1 MFYSVGIDVSMGKS
15 TIAIIS
21 TDGEVIS
28 EPFEIEHTKSGFNL
42 VLEKIKNIPKDNVK
56 FVMESTGNYCKSLL
70 KIIIDNG
77 YFVTV
82 ENPLTIKKYCN
93 INIRKVKTD
102 KKDALK
108 IACYGSERWHKL
120 IRYTPSDEIYSEL
133 RFLSRQYDEQ
143 MSLKVMKKIHLSG
156 LIEVTFPGLKKI
168 FNGDSLYML
177 MLDIYKKY
185 YHPSLVLSKTK
196 SSFIKDVEKISKK
209 TGHRIG
215 MRVAEEMYS
224 LANECIP
231 SSPCNESMQL
241 AVSNCV
247 LLLQNLEEITNNI
260 IAKMDELARKLP
272 EFETVSNMSG
282 VGNKIRARL
291 IAEIG
296 DVRSFK
302 NSNCLIAYAGIDV
315 PPFQSGQFVATN
327 RRITKRGNK
336 HLRKVGYETMKS
348 LKTVKPIKDNAV
360 YLFILKKEDEG
371 KGSITAKIAGL
382 NKFLRIYYARVMKV
396 YKNLENESVKNFV

>member
-42 VLEKIKNIPKDNVK
+42 VLEKIKDIPKDNVK

-70 KIIIDNG
+70 KIITDNG
-77 YFVTV
+77 YFATV
-82 ENPLTIKKYCN
+82 ENPLTIKKYCD

-185 YHPSLVLSKTK
+185 YHPSLVLSKSK

-215 MRVAEEMYS
+215 TRVAEEMYS

-231 SSPCNESMQL
+231 SSPCNESTQL

-260 IAKMDELARKLP
+260 IAKMDELARRLP
-272 EFETVSNMSG
+272 EFKTVSNMSG

-296 DVRSFK
+296 DVRRFK

-336 HLRKVGYETMKS
+336 HLRKVGYEAMKS
-348 LKTVKPIKDNAV
+348 LKTVKPTRDNAV

-382 NKFLRIYYARVMKV
+382 NKFLRIYYARVMEV
-396 YKNLENESVKNFV
+396 YNNL

>member
-42 VLEKIKNIPKDNVK
+42 VLEKIKDIPKDNVK

-82 ENPLTIKKYCN
+82 ENPLTIKKYCD

-120 IRYTPSDEIYSEL
+120 IRYTTSDEIYSEL

-168 FNGDSLYML
+168 FNGDSVYML
-177 MLDIYKKY
+177 MLDVYKKY
-185 YHPSLVLSKTK
+185 YHPSLVLSKSK

-215 MRVAEEMYS
+215 TRVAEEMYF

-231 SSPCNESMQL
+231 SSPCNESTQL

-260 IAKMDELARKLP
+260 IAKMDELARQLP

-296 DVRSFK
+296 DVRRFK

-315 PPFQSGQFVATN
+315 PPFQFGQFVATN

-336 HLRKVGYETMKS
+336 HLRKVGYEAMKS
-348 LKTVKPIKDNAV
+348 LKTVKPTKDNAV
-360 YLFILKKEDEG
+360 YLFIIKKEAEG

-382 NKFLRIYYARVMKV
+382 NKFLRIYYARVMEV
-396 YKNLENESVKNFV
+396 YKNPENT

>member
-42 VLEKIKNIPKDNVK
+42 VLEKIKDIPKDNVR

-77 YFVTV
+77 YFATV
-82 ENPLTIKKYCN
+82 ENPLTIKKYCD

-185 YHPSLVLSKTK
+185 YHPSLVLSKSK
-196 SSFIKDVEKISKK
+196 SSFIKDIEKISKK

-215 MRVAEEMYS
+215 TRVAEEMYS

-231 SSPCNESMQL
+231 SSPCNESTQL
-241 AVSNCV
+241 AVSNCA

-296 DVRSFK
+296 DVRRFK

-336 HLRKVGYETMKS
+336 HLRKVGYEAMKS
-348 LKTVKPIKDNAV
+348 LKTVKPTRDNAV
-360 YLFILKKEDEG
+360 YLFIVKKEDEG

-382 NKFLRIYYARVMKV
+382 NKFLRIYYARVMEV
-396 YKNLENESVKNFV
+396 YKNLENT

>member
-1 MFYSVGIDVSMGKS
+1 MFYSIGIDVSMGKS

-21 TDGEVIS
+21 TDGEVIN

-42 VLEKIKNIPKDNVK
+42 ILEKIKNIPKDNVK
-56 FVMESTGNYCKSLL
+56 FVMESTGNYCKSIL

-82 ENPLTIKKYCN
+82 ENPLTIKKYCD

-120 IRYTPSDEIYSEL
+120 IEYTPSDEIYSEL

-143 MSLKVMKKIHLSG
+143 MTLKVMKKIHLSG

-168 FNGDSLYML
+168 FNGDSVYML
-177 MLDIYKKY
+177 MLDVYKKY
-185 YHPSLVLSKTK
+185 YHPSLVLSKSK
-196 SSFIKDVEKISKK
+196 SSFIKDVKKISKK
-209 TGHRIG
+209 TGHRVG
-215 MRVAEEMYS
+215 TRVAEEMYS
-224 LANECIP
+224 LASECIP
-231 SSPCNESMQL
+231 SSPFNESTQL

-260 IAKMDELARKLP
+260 IAKMDKLAKNLP
-272 EFETVSNMSG
+272 EFEIVSNMSG
-282 VGNKIRARL
+282 VGNKIRSRL

-296 DVRSFK
+296 DVRRFK

-315 PPFQSGQFVATN
+315 PPFQSGQFIATN

-336 HLRKVGYETMKS
+336 HLRKVGYEVMKS
-348 LKTVKPIKDNAV
+348 LKTVKPTKDNAV
-360 YLFILKKEDEG
+360 YLFILKKENEG

-382 NKFLRIYYARVMKV
+382 NKFLRIYYARVMEV
-396 YKNLENESVKNFV
+396 YKNLENT

>member
-82 ENPLTIKKYCN
+82 ENPLTIKKYCD

-108 IACYGSERWHKL
+108 IACYGSERWHRL

-133 RFLSRQYDEQ
+133 KFLSRQYDEQ

-185 YHPSLVLSKTK
+185 YHPSLVLSKSK

-215 MRVAEEMYS
+215 TRVAEEMYS

-231 SSPCNESMQL
+231 PSPCNESTQL

-272 EFETVSNMSG
+272 EFETISNMSG

-296 DVRSFK
+296 DVRRFK

-382 NKFLRIYYARVMKV
+382 NKFLRIYYARVMEI
-396 YKNLENESVKNFV
+396 YKKLENT

>member
-42 VLEKIKNIPKDNVK
+42 ILEKIKDIPKDNVK

-77 YFVTV
+77 YFATV
-82 ENPLTIKKYCN
+82 ENPLTIKKYCD

-168 FNGDSLYML
+168 FNGDSVYML
-177 MLDIYKKY
+177 MLDVYKKY
-185 YHPSLVLSKTK
+185 YHQSLVLSKSK

-215 MRVAEEMYS
+215 TRVAEEMYS

-231 SSPCNESMQL
+231 SSPCNESTQL

-272 EFETVSNMSG
+272 EFETVSNMTG

-296 DVRSFK
+296 DVRRFK

-348 LKTVKPIKDNAV
+348 LKTVKPTKDNAV
-360 YLFILKKEDEG
+360 YLFILKKENEG
-371 KGSITAKIAGL
+371 KGTITAKIAGL
-382 NKFLRIYYARVMKV
+382 NKFLRIYYARVMEV
-396 YKNLENESVKNFV
+396 YNNLENT

>member
-1 MFYSVGIDVSMGKS
+1 MFYSIGIDVSMGKS

-42 VLEKIKNIPKDNVK
+42 ILEKIKNIPKDNVK
-56 FVMESTGNYCKSLL
+56 FVMESTGNYCKSIL

-82 ENPLTIKKYCN
+82 ENPLTIKKYCD

-108 IACYGSERWHKL
+108 IACYGSKRWHKL
-120 IRYTPSDEIYSEL
+120 IEYTPSDEIYSEL

-143 MSLKVMKKIHLSG
+143 MTLKVMKKIHLSG

-168 FNGDSLYML
+168 FNGDSVYML
-177 MLDIYKKY
+177 MLDVYKKY
-185 YHPSLVLSKTK
+185 YHPSLVLSKSK

-209 TGHRIG
+209 TGHRVG
-215 MRVAEEMYS
+215 TRVAEEMYS
-224 LANECIP
+224 LASECIP
-231 SSPCNESMQL
+231 SSPFNESTQL

-260 IAKMDELARKLP
+260 IAKMDKLAKNLP
-272 EFETVSNMSG
+272 EFEIVSNMSG
-282 VGNKIRARL
+282 VGNKIRSRL

-296 DVRSFK
+296 DVRRFK

-315 PPFQSGQFVATN
+315 PPFQSGQFIATN

-336 HLRKVGYETMKS
+336 HLRKVGYEVMKS
-348 LKTVKPIKDNAV
+348 LKTVKPTKDNAV
-360 YLFILKKEDEG
+360 YLFILKKENEG

-382 NKFLRIYYARVMKV
+382 NKFLRIYYARVMEV
-396 YKNLENESVKNFV
+396 YKNLENT

>member
-21 TDGEVIS
+21 TDGEIIS

-42 VLEKIKNIPKDNVK
+42 VLEKIKDIPKDNVK

-82 ENPLTIKKYCN
+82 ENPLTIKKYCD

-120 IRYTPSDEIYSEL
+120 IRYTTSDEIYSEL

-168 FNGDSLYML
+168 FNGDSVYML
-177 MLDIYKKY
+177 MLDVYKKY
-185 YHPSLVLSKTK
+185 YHPSLVLSKSK
-196 SSFIKDVEKISKK
+196 SSFIRDVEKISKK

-215 MRVAEEMYS
+215 TRVAEEMYF

-231 SSPCNESMQL
+231 SSPCNESTQL

-260 IAKMDELARKLP
+260 IAKMDELARQLP

-296 DVRSFK
+296 DVRRFK

-336 HLRKVGYETMKS
+336 HLRKVGYEAMKS
-348 LKTVKPIKDNAV
+348 LKTVKPTKDNAV
-360 YLFILKKEDEG
+360 YLFIIKKEAEG

-382 NKFLRIYYARVMKV
+382 NKFFRIYYARVMEV
-396 YKNLENESVKNFV
+396 YKNPENT

>member
-42 VLEKIKNIPKDNVK
+42 VLEKIKDIPKDNVK

-70 KIIIDNG
+70 KIITDNG
-77 YFVTV
+77 YFATV
-82 ENPLTIKKYCN
+82 ENPLTIKKYCD

-185 YHPSLVLSKTK
+185 YHPSLVLSKSK

-215 MRVAEEMYS
+215 TRVAEEMYS

-231 SSPCNESMQL
+231 SSPCNESTQL

-260 IAKMDELARKLP
+260 IAKMDELARRLP

-296 DVRSFK
+296 DVRRFK

-348 LKTVKPIKDNAV
+348 LKTVKPTKDNAV

-382 NKFLRIYYARVMKV
+382 NKFLRIYYARVMEV
-396 YKNLENESVKNFV
+396 YNNLENT

>member
-82 ENPLTIKKYCN
+82 ENPLTIKKYCD

-108 IACYGSERWHKL
+108 IACYGSERWHRL

-133 RFLSRQYDEQ
+133 KFLSRQYDEQ

-185 YHPSLVLSKTK
+185 YHPSLVLSKSK

-215 MRVAEEMYS
+215 TRVAEEMYS

-231 SSPCNESMQL
+231 PSPCNESTQL

-272 EFETVSNMSG
+272 EFETISNMSG

-296 DVRSFK
+296 DVRRFK

-382 NKFLRIYYARVMKV
+382 NKFLRIYYARVMEI
-396 YKNLENESVKNFV
+396 YKNLENT

>member
-1 MFYSVGIDVSMGKS
+1 MFYSIGIDVSMGKS

-42 VLEKIKNIPKDNVK
+42 ILEKIKNIPKDNVK
-56 FVMESTGNYCKSLL
+56 FVMESTGNYCKSIL

-82 ENPLTIKKYCN
+82 ENPLTIKKYCD

-120 IRYTPSDEIYSEL
+120 IEYTPSDEIYSEL

-143 MSLKVMKKIHLSG
+143 MTLKVMKKIHLSG

-168 FNGDSLYML
+168 FNGDSVYML
-177 MLDIYKKY
+177 MLDVYKKY
-185 YHPSLVLSKTK
+185 YHPSLVLSKSK

-209 TGHRIG
+209 TGHRVG
-215 MRVAEEMYS
+215 TRVAEEMYS
-224 LANECIP
+224 LASECIP
-231 SSPCNESMQL
+231 SSPFNESTQL

-260 IAKMDELARKLP
+260 IAKMDKLAKNLP
-272 EFETVSNMSG
+272 EFEIVSNMSG
-282 VGNKIRARL
+282 VGNKIRSRL

-296 DVRSFK
+296 DVRRFK

-315 PPFQSGQFVATN
+315 PPFQSGQFIATN

-336 HLRKVGYETMKS
+336 HLRKVGYEVMKS
-348 LKTVKPIKDNAV
+348 LKTVKPTKDNAV
-360 YLFILKKEDEG
+360 YLFILKKENVG

-382 NKFLRIYYARVMKV
+382 NKFLRIYYARVMEV
-396 YKNLENESVKNFV
+396 YKNLENT

>member
-1 MFYSVGIDVSMGKS
+1 MFYSIGIDVSMGKS

-42 VLEKIKNIPKDNVK
+42 ILEKIKNIPKDNVK
-56 FVMESTGNYCKSLL
+56 FVMESTGNYCKSIL

-82 ENPLTIKKYCN
+82 ENPLTIKKYCD

-120 IRYTPSDEIYSEL
+120 IEYTPSDEIYSEL

-143 MSLKVMKKIHLSG
+143 MTLKVMKKIHLSG

-168 FNGDSLYML
+168 FNGDSVYML
-177 MLDIYKKY
+177 MLDVYKKY
-185 YHPSLVLSKTK
+185 YHPSLVLSKSK

-209 TGHRIG
+209 TGHRVG
-215 MRVAEEMYS
+215 TRVAEEMYS
-224 LANECIP
+224 LASECIP
-231 SSPCNESMQL
+231 SSPFNESTQL

-260 IAKMDELARKLP
+260 IAKMDKLAKNLP
-272 EFETVSNMSG
+272 EFEIVSNMSG
-282 VGNKIRARL
+282 VGNKIRSRL
-291 IAEIG
+291 IAEID
-296 DVRSFK
+296 DVRRFK

-315 PPFQSGQFVATN
+315 PPFQSGQFIATN

-336 HLRKVGYETMKS
+336 HLRKVGYEVMKS
-348 LKTVKPIKDNAV
+348 LKTVKPTKDNAV
-360 YLFILKKEDEG
+360 YLFILKKENEG

-382 NKFLRIYYARVMKV
+382 NKFLRIYYARVMEV
-396 YKNLENESVKNFV
+396 YKNLENT

>member
-42 VLEKIKNIPKDNVK
+42 VLEKIKDIPKGNVK

-77 YFVTV
+77 YFATV
-82 ENPLTIKKYCN
+82 ENPLTIKKYCD

-168 FNGDSLYML
+168 FNGDSVYML
-177 MLDIYKKY
+177 MLDVYKKY
-185 YHPSLVLSKTK
+185 YHPSLVLSKSK
-196 SSFIKDVEKISKK
+196 SSFIRDVEKISKK

-215 MRVAEEMYS
+215 TRVAEEMYS

-231 SSPCNESMQL
+231 SSPCNESTQL

-272 EFETVSNMSG
+272 EFETVSNMTG

-296 DVRSFK
+296 DVRRFK

-348 LKTVKPIKDNAV
+348 LKTVKPTKDNAV
-360 YLFILKKEDEG
+360 YLFILKKENEG

-382 NKFLRIYYARVMKV
+382 NKFLRIYYARVMEV
-396 YKNLENESVKNFV
+396 YNNLENT

>member
-42 VLEKIKNIPKDNVK
+42 VLEKIKDIPKDNVR

-77 YFVTV
+77 YFATV
-82 ENPLTIKKYCN
+82 ENPLTIKKYCD

-143 MSLKVMKKIHLSG
+143 MSLKVTKKIHLSG

-185 YHPSLVLSKTK
+185 YHPSLVLSKSK

-231 SSPCNESMQL
+231 SSPCNESTQL

-282 VGNKIRARL
+282 VGNKIRSRL

-296 DVRSFK
+296 DVRRFK

-336 HLRKVGYETMKS
+336 HLRKVGYEAMKS
-348 LKTVKPIKDNAV
+348 LKTVKPTKDNAV
-360 YLFILKKEDEG
+360 YLFILKKENEG

-382 NKFLRIYYARVMKV
+382 NKFLRIYYARVMEL
-396 YKNLENESVKNFV
+396 YKNPENT

>member
-1 MFYSVGIDVSMGKS
+1 MFYSIGIDVSVGKS

-42 VLEKIKNIPKDNVK
+42 ILEKIKNIPKDNVK
-56 FVMESTGNYCKSLL
+56 FVMESTGNYCKSIL

-82 ENPLTIKKYCN
+82 ENPLTIKKYCD

-120 IRYTPSDEIYSEL
+120 IEYTPSDEIYSEL

-143 MSLKVMKKIHLSG
+143 MTLKVMKKIHLSG

-168 FNGDSLYML
+168 FNGDSVYML
-177 MLDIYKKY
+177 MLDVYKKY
-185 YHPSLVLSKTK
+185 YHPSLVLSKSK

-209 TGHRIG
+209 TGHRVG
-215 MRVAEEMYS
+215 TRVAEEMYS
-224 LANECIP
+224 LASECIP
-231 SSPCNESMQL
+231 SSPFNESTQL

-260 IAKMDELARKLP
+260 IAKMDKLAKNLP
-272 EFETVSNMSG
+272 EFEIVSNMSG
-282 VGNKIRARL
+282 VGNKIRSRL

-296 DVRSFK
+296 DVRRFK

-315 PPFQSGQFVATN
+315 PPFQSGQFIATN

-336 HLRKVGYETMKS
+336 HLRKVGYEVMKS
-348 LKTVKPIKDNAV
+348 LKTVKPTKDNAV
-360 YLFILKKEDEG
+360 YLFILKKENEG

-382 NKFLRIYYARVMKV
+382 NKFLRIYYARVMEV
-396 YKNLENESVKNFV
+396 YKNLENT

>member
-42 VLEKIKNIPKDNVK
+42 ILEKIKDIPKDNVK
-56 FVMESTGNYCKSLL
+56 FVMEYTGNYCKSLL

-82 ENPLTIKKYCN
+82 ENPLTIKKYCD

-185 YHPSLVLSKTK
+185 YHPSLVLSKSK

-215 MRVAEEMYS
+215 TRVAEEMYS

-231 SSPCNESMQL
+231 SSPCNESTQL

-260 IAKMDELARKLP
+260 IAKMDELARRLP

-296 DVRSFK
+296 DVRRFK

-336 HLRKVGYETMKS
+336 HLRKVGYEAMKS
-348 LKTVKPIKDNAV
+348 LKTVKPTRDNAV

-382 NKFLRIYYARVMKV
+382 NKFLRIYYARVMEV
-396 YKNLENESVKNFV
+396 YNNL

>member
-28 EPFEIEHTKSGFNL
+28 EPFEIEHTKSDFNL

-56 FVMESTGNYCKSLL
+56 FVMEYTGNYCKSLL

-82 ENPLTIKKYCN
+82 ENPLTIKKYCD

-215 MRVAEEMYS
+215 TRVAEEMYS

-231 SSPCNESMQL
+231 SSPCNESTQL

-272 EFETVSNMSG
+272 EFETVSNMTG

-296 DVRSFK
+296 DVRRFK

-348 LKTVKPIKDNAV
+348 LKTVKPTKDNAV
-360 YLFILKKEDEG
+360 YLFILKKENEG

-382 NKFLRIYYARVMKV
+382 NKFLRIYYARVMEV
-396 YKNLENESVKNFV
+396 YNNLENT

>member
-28 EPFEIEHTKSGFNL
+28 EPFEIEHTKSAFNL
-42 VLEKIKNIPKDNVK
+42 VLVKIKDIPKDNVR

-77 YFVTV
+77 YFATV
-82 ENPLTIKKYCN
+82 ENPLTIKKYCD

-185 YHPSLVLSKTK
+185 YHPSLVLSKSK
-196 SSFIKDVEKISKK
+196 ASFIKDVEKISKK

-231 SSPCNESMQL
+231 SSPCNESTQL

-260 IAKMDELARKLP
+260 IAKMDELARQLP
-272 EFETVSNMSG
+272 EFEIVSNMSG

-296 DVRSFK
+296 DVRRFK

-336 HLRKVGYETMKS
+336 HLRKVGYEAMKS
-348 LKTVKPIKDNAV
+348 LKTVKPTKDNAV
-360 YLFILKKEDEG
+360 YLFIIKKEAEG

-382 NKFLRIYYARVMKV
+382 NKFLRIYYARVMGV
-396 YKNLENESVKNFV
+396 YKNLENT

>member
-1 MFYSVGIDVSMGKS
+1 MFYSIGIDVSMGKS

-42 VLEKIKNIPKDNVK
+42 ILEKIKNIPKDNVK
-56 FVMESTGNYCKSLL
+56 FVMESTGNYCKSIL

-82 ENPLTIKKYCN
+82 ENPLTIKKCCD

-120 IRYTPSDEIYSEL
+120 IEYTPSDEIYSEL

-143 MSLKVMKKIHLSG
+143 MTLKVMKKIHLSG

-168 FNGDSLYML
+168 FNGDSVYML
-177 MLDIYKKY
+177 MLDVYKKY
-185 YHPSLVLSKTK
+185 YHPSLVLSKSK

-209 TGHRIG
+209 TGHRVG
-215 MRVAEEMYS
+215 TRVAEEMYS
-224 LANECIP
+224 LASECIP
-231 SSPCNESMQL
+231 SSPFNESTQL

-260 IAKMDELARKLP
+260 IAKMDKLAKNLP
-272 EFETVSNMSG
+272 EFEIVSNMSG
-282 VGNKIRARL
+282 VGNKIRSRL

-296 DVRSFK
+296 DVRRFK

-315 PPFQSGQFVATN
+315 PPFQSGQFIATN

-336 HLRKVGYETMKS
+336 HLRKVGYEVMKS
-348 LKTVKPIKDNAV
+348 LKTVKPTKDNAV
-360 YLFILKKEDEG
+360 YLFILKKENEG

-382 NKFLRIYYARVMKV
+382 NKFLRIYYARVMEV
-396 YKNLENESVKNFV
+396 YKNLENT

>member
-42 VLEKIKNIPKDNVK
+42 VLEKIKDIPKDNVK

-70 KIIIDNG
+70 KIITDNG
-77 YFVTV
+77 YFATV
-82 ENPLTIKKYCN
+82 ENPLTIKKYCD

-185 YHPSLVLSKTK
+185 YHPSLVLSKSK

-215 MRVAEEMYS
+215 TRVAEEMYS

-231 SSPCNESMQL
+231 SSPCNESTQL

-260 IAKMDELARKLP
+260 IAKMDELARRLP

-296 DVRSFK
+296 DVRRFK

-348 LKTVKPIKDNAV
+348 LKTVKPTKDNAV
-360 YLFILKKEDEG
+360 YLFILKKENEG

-382 NKFLRIYYARVMKV
+382 NKFLRIYYARVMEV
-396 YKNLENESVKNFV
+396 YNNLENT

>member
-42 VLEKIKNIPKDNVK
+42 VLVKIKDIPKDNVR

-77 YFVTV
+77 YFATV
-82 ENPLTIKKYCN
+82 ENPLTIKKYCD

-108 IACYGSERWHKL
+108 IACYGSERWRKL

-185 YHPSLVLSKTK
+185 YHPSLVLSKSK

-231 SSPCNESMQL
+231 SSPCNESTQL

-260 IAKMDELARKLP
+260 IAKMDELARQLP
-272 EFETVSNMSG
+272 EFEIVSNMSG

-296 DVRSFK
+296 DVRRFK

-336 HLRKVGYETMKS
+336 HLRKVGYEAMKS
-348 LKTVKPIKDNAV
+348 LKTVKPTKDNAV
-360 YLFILKKEDEG
+360 YLFIIKKEAEG

-382 NKFLRIYYARVMKV
+382 NKFLRIYYARVMGV
-396 YKNLENESVKNFV
+396 YKNLENT

>member
-42 VLEKIKNIPKDNVK
+42 ILEKIKDIPKDNVK

-77 YFVTV
+77 YFATV
-82 ENPLTIKKYCN
+82 ENPLTIKKYCD

-168 FNGDSLYML
+168 FNGDSVYML
-177 MLDIYKKY
+177 MLDVYKKY
-185 YHPSLVLSKTK
+185 YHPSLVLSKSK

-215 MRVAEEMYS
+215 MRVAEKMYS

-231 SSPCNESMQL
+231 SSPCNESTQL

-260 IAKMDELARKLP
+260 IAKMDELARRLP

-296 DVRSFK
+296 DVRRFK

-336 HLRKVGYETMKS
+336 HLRKVGYEAMKS
-348 LKTVKPIKDNAV
+348 LKTVKPTRDNAV

-382 NKFLRIYYARVMKV
+382 NKFLRIYYARVMEV
-396 YKNLENESVKNFV
+396 YNNL

>member
-1 MFYSVGIDVSMGKS
+1 MFYSVGVDVSMGKS

-21 TDGEVIS
+21 TEGEVIS

-42 VLEKIKNIPKDNVK
+42 ILEKIKNIPKDNVK
-56 FVMESTGNYCKSLL
+56 FIMESTGNYCKSLL
-70 KIIIDNG
+70 KIIIDSG

-82 ENPLTIKKYCN
+82 ENPLTIKKYCDM
-93 INIRKVKTD
+93 NIRKVKTD

-120 IRYTPSDEIYSEL
+120 IKYTPSDEIYSEL

-143 MSLKVMKKIHLSG
+143 MTLKVMKKIHLSG

-168 FNGDSLYML
+168 FNGDSVYML
-177 MLDIYKKY
+177 MLDVYKKY
-185 YHPSLVLSKTK
+185 YHPNLVLSKSK

-209 TGHRIG
+209 TGHRVG
-215 MRVAEEMYS
+215 TRVAEEMYS

-231 SSPCNESMQL
+231 SSPCNESTQL

-247 LLLQNLEEITNNI
+247 LLLQKLEEITNNI
-260 IAKMDELARKLP
+260 IAKIDELARKLP

-282 VGNKIRARL
+282 VGKKIRARL

-296 DVRSFK
+296 DVRRFK

-348 LKTVKPIKDNAV
+348 LKTVKPTKDNAV

-382 NKFLRIYYARVMKV
+382 NKFLRIYYARVIEV
-396 YKNLENESVKNFV
+396 YKNLENT

>member
-28 EPFEIEHTKSGFNL
+28 EPFKIEHTKSGFNL
-42 VLEKIKNIPKDNVK
+42 VLEKIKDIPNDNVK

-82 ENPLTIKKYCN
+82 ENPLTIKKYCD

-185 YHPSLVLSKTK
+185 YHPSLVLSKSK

-215 MRVAEEMYS
+215 TRVAEEMYS

-231 SSPCNESMQL
+231 SSPCNESTQL

-282 VGNKIRARL
+282 VGNKIRSRL

-296 DVRSFK
+296 DVRRFK

-315 PPFQSGQFVATN
+315 PPFQSGQFTATN
-327 RRITKRGNK
+327 RKITKRGNK
-336 HLRKVGYETMKS
+336 HLRKVGYEAMKS
-348 LKTVKPIKDNAV
+348 LKTVKPTKDNAV
-360 YLFILKKEDEG
+360 YLFILKKENEG

-382 NKFLRIYYARVMKV
+382 NKFLRIYYARVMEV
-396 YKNLENESVKNFV
+396 YKKPENT

>member
-1 MFYSVGIDVSMGKS
+1 MFYSIGVDVSMGKS

-21 TDGEVIS
+21 TEGEVIS

-42 VLEKIKNIPKDNVK
+42 ILEKIKNIPKDNVK

-82 ENPLTIKKYCN
+82 ENPLTIKKYCDM
-93 INIRKVKTD
+93 NIRKVKTD

-120 IRYTPSDEIYSEL
+120 IKYTPSDEIYSEL

-143 MSLKVMKKIHLSG
+143 MTLKVMKKIHLSG

-168 FNGDSLYML
+168 FKGDSVYML
-177 MLDIYKKY
+177 MLDVYKKY
-185 YHPSLVLSKTK
+185 YHPSIVLSKSK

-209 TGHRIG
+209 TGHRVG
-215 MRVAEEMYS
+215 TRVAEEMYS

-231 SSPCNESMQL
+231 SSPCNESTQL

-291 IAEIG
+291 ITEIG
-296 DVRSFK
+296 DVRRFK

-348 LKTVKPIKDNAV
+348 LKTVKPTKDNAV

-382 NKFLRIYYARVMKV
+382 NKFLRIYYARVIEV
-396 YKNLENESVKNFV
+396 YKNLENT

>member
-42 VLEKIKNIPKDNVK
+42 VLEKIKDIPKDNVK

-82 ENPLTIKKYCN
+82 ENPLTIKKYCD

-120 IRYTPSDEIYSEL
+120 IRYTTSDEIYSEL

-168 FNGDSLYML
+168 FNGDSVYML
-177 MLDIYKKY
+177 MLDVYKKY
-185 YHPSLVLSKTK
+185 YHPSLVLSKSK
-196 SSFIKDVEKISKK
+196 SSFIRDVEKISKK

-215 MRVAEEMYS
+215 TRVAEEMYS

-231 SSPCNESMQL
+231 SSPCNESTQL

-272 EFETVSNMSG
+272 EFETVSNMTG

-296 DVRSFK
+296 DVRRFK

-348 LKTVKPIKDNAV
+348 LKTVKPTKDNAV
-360 YLFILKKEDEG
+360 YLFILKKENEG

-382 NKFLRIYYARVMKV
+382 NKFLRIYYARVMEV
-396 YKNLENESVKNFV
+396 YNNLENT

>member
-82 ENPLTIKKYCN
+82 ENPLTIKKYCD

-108 IACYGSERWHKL
+108 IACYGSERWHRL

-133 RFLSRQYDEQ
+133 KFLSRQYDEQ

-185 YHPSLVLSKTK
+185 YHPSLVLSKSK

-231 SSPCNESMQL
+231 PSPCNESTQL

-272 EFETVSNMSG
+272 EFETISNMSG

-296 DVRSFK
+296 DVRRFK

-382 NKFLRIYYARVMKV
+382 NKFLRIYYARVMEI
-396 YKNLENESVKNFV
+396 YKNLENT

>member
-42 VLEKIKNIPKDNVK
+42 VLEKIKDIPKDNVK

-70 KIIIDNG
+70 KIITDNG
-77 YFVTV
+77 YFATV
-82 ENPLTIKKYCN
+82 ENPLTIKKYCD

-185 YHPSLVLSKTK
+185 YHPSLVLSKSK

-215 MRVAEEMYS
+215 TRVAEEMYS

-231 SSPCNESMQL
+231 SSPCNESTQL

-260 IAKMDELARKLP
+260 IAKMDELARRLP

-296 DVRSFK
+296 DVRRFK

-336 HLRKVGYETMKS
+336 HLRKVGYEAMKS
-348 LKTVKPIKDNAV
+348 LKTVKPTRDNAV

-382 NKFLRIYYARVMKV
+382 NKFLRIYYARVMEV
-396 YKNLENESVKNFV
+396 YKNLENT

>member
-42 VLEKIKNIPKDNVK
+42 ILEKIKDIPKDNVK

-77 YFVTV
+77 YFATV
-82 ENPLTIKKYCN
+82 ENPLTIKKYCD

-168 FNGDSLYML
+168 FNGDSVYML
-177 MLDIYKKY
+177 MLDVYKKY
-185 YHPSLVLSKTK
+185 YHPSLVLSKSK

-215 MRVAEEMYS
+215 TRVAEEMYS

-231 SSPCNESMQL
+231 SSPCNESTQL

-272 EFETVSNMSG
+272 EFETVSNMTG

-296 DVRSFK
+296 DVRRFK

-348 LKTVKPIKDNAV
+348 LKTVKPTKDNAV
-360 YLFILKKEDEG
+360 YLFILKKENEG

-382 NKFLRIYYARVMKV
+382 NKFLRIYYARVMEV
-396 YKNLENESVKNFV
+396 YKNLENT

>member
-42 VLEKIKNIPKDNVK
+42 VLEKIKDIPNDNVK

-82 ENPLTIKKYCN
+82 ENPLTIKKYCD

-185 YHPSLVLSKTK
+185 YHPSLVLSKSK

-215 MRVAEEMYS
+215 TRVAEEMYS

-231 SSPCNESMQL
+231 SSPCNESTQL

-282 VGNKIRARL
+282 VGNKIRSRL

-296 DVRSFK
+296 DVRRFK

-315 PPFQSGQFVATN
+315 PPFQSGQFTATN
-327 RRITKRGNK
+327 RKITKRGNK
-336 HLRKVGYETMKS
+336 HLRKVGYEAMKS
-348 LKTVKPIKDNAV
+348 LKTVKPTKDNAV
-360 YLFILKKEDEG
+360 YLFILKKENEG

-382 NKFLRIYYARVMKV
+382 NKFLRIYYARVMEV
-396 YKNLENESVKNFV
+396 YKKPENT

>member
-42 VLEKIKNIPKDNVK
+42 ILEKIKDIPKDNVK

-77 YFVTV
+77 YFATV
-82 ENPLTIKKYCN
+82 ENPLAIKKYCD

-168 FNGDSLYML
+168 FNGDSVYML
-177 MLDIYKKY
+177 MLDVYKKY
-185 YHPSLVLSKTK
+185 YHPSLVLSKSK

-215 MRVAEEMYS
+215 TRVAEEMYS

-231 SSPCNESMQL
+231 SSPCNESTQL

-272 EFETVSNMSG
+272 EFETVSNMTG

-296 DVRSFK
+296 DVRRFK

-348 LKTVKPIKDNAV
+348 LKTVKPTKDNAV
-360 YLFILKKEDEG
+360 YLFILKKENEG

-382 NKFLRIYYARVMKV
+382 NKFLRIYYARVMEV
-396 YKNLENESVKNFV
+396 YNNLENT

>member
-42 VLEKIKNIPKDNVK
+42 VLEKIKDIPKDNVK

-82 ENPLTIKKYCN
+82 ENPLTIKKYCD

-120 IRYTPSDEIYSEL
+120 IRYTTSDEIYSEL

-168 FNGDSLYML
+168 FNGDSVYML
-177 MLDIYKKY
+177 MLDVYKKY
-185 YHPSLVLSKTK
+185 YHPSLVLSKSK
-196 SSFIKDVEKISKK
+196 SSFIRDVEKISKK

-215 MRVAEEMYS
+215 TRVAEEMYS

-231 SSPCNESMQL
+231 SSPCNESTQL

-260 IAKMDELARKLP
+260 IAKMDELARQLP

-296 DVRSFK
+296 DVRRFK

-336 HLRKVGYETMKS
+336 HLRKVGYEAMKS
-348 LKTVKPIKDNAV
+348 LKTVKPTRDNAV

-382 NKFLRIYYARVMKV
+382 NKFLRIYYARVMEV
-396 YKNLENESVKNFV
+396 YNNL

>member
-42 VLEKIKNIPKDNVK
+42 VLEKIKDIPKGNVK

-82 ENPLTIKKYCN
+82 ENPLTIKKYCD

-120 IRYTPSDEIYSEL
+120 IRYTTSDEIYSEL

-168 FNGDSLYML
+168 FNGDSVYML
-177 MLDIYKKY
+177 MLDVYKKY
-185 YHPSLVLSKTK
+185 YHPSLVLSKSK
-196 SSFIKDVEKISKK
+196 SSFIRDVEKISKK

-215 MRVAEEMYS
+215 TRVAEEMYF

-231 SSPCNESMQL
+231 SSPCNESTQL

-260 IAKMDELARKLP
+260 IAKMDELARQLP

-296 DVRSFK
+296 DVRRFK

-336 HLRKVGYETMKS
+336 HLRKVGYEAMKS

-382 NKFLRIYYARVMKV
+382 NKFLRIYYARVMEV
-396 YKNLENESVKNFV
+396 YKNLENT

>member
-28 EPFEIEHTKSGFNL
+28 EPFEIEHTKSDFNL

-56 FVMESTGNYCKSLL
+56 FVMEYTGNYCKSLL

-82 ENPLTIKKYCN
+82 ENPLTIKKYCD

-215 MRVAEEMYS
+215 TRVAEEMYS

-231 SSPCNESMQL
+231 SSPCNESTQL

-260 IAKMDELARKLP
+260 TAKMDELARRLP

-296 DVRSFK
+296 DVRRFK

-336 HLRKVGYETMKS
+336 HLRKVGYEAMKS
-348 LKTVKPIKDNAV
+348 LKTVKPTRDNAV

-382 NKFLRIYYARVMKV
+382 NKFLRIYYARVMEV
-396 YKNLENESVKNFV
+396 YKNLENT

>member
-42 VLEKIKNIPKDNVK
+42 ILEKIKDIPKDNVK

-77 YFVTV
+77 YFATV
-82 ENPLTIKKYCN
+82 ENPLTIKKYCD

-168 FNGDSLYML
+168 FNGDSVYML
-177 MLDIYKKY
+177 MLDVYKKY
-185 YHPSLVLSKTK
+185 YHPSLVLSKSK

-215 MRVAEEMYS
+215 TRVAEEMYS

-231 SSPCNESMQL
+231 SSPCNESTQL

-272 EFETVSNMSG
+272 EFETVSNMTG

-296 DVRSFK
+296 DVRRFK

-348 LKTVKPIKDNAV
+348 LKTVKPTRDNAV

-382 NKFLRIYYARVMKV
+382 NKFLRIYYARVMEV
-396 YKNLENESVKNFV
+396 YNNLENT

>member
-42 VLEKIKNIPKDNVK
+42 ILEKIKDIPKDNVK

-77 YFVTV
+77 YFATV
-82 ENPLTIKKYCN
+82 ENPLTIKKYCD

-168 FNGDSLYML
+168 FNGDSVYML
-177 MLDIYKKY
+177 MLDVYKKY
-185 YHPSLVLSKTK
+185 YHPSLVLSKSK

-215 MRVAEEMYS
+215 TRVAEEMYS

-231 SSPCNESMQL
+231 SSPCNESTQL

-260 IAKMDELARKLP
+260 IAKMDELARRLP
-272 EFETVSNMSG
+272 EFETVSNMTG

-296 DVRSFK
+296 DVRRFK

-336 HLRKVGYETMKS
+336 HLRKVGYEAMKS
-348 LKTVKPIKDNAV
+348 LKTVKPTRDNAV
-360 YLFILKKEDEG
+360 YLFILKKENEG

-382 NKFLRIYYARVMKV
+382 NKFLRIYYARVMEV
-396 YKNLENESVKNFV
+396 YNNLENT